1 MLGPPKLAV
10 IMEGAGWISCGVAA
24 AGRRS
29 PGPPF
34 IITVGFVGAG
44 TRNPTAIMSGAG
56 WISRAG
62 WPRPAASF
70 AGAWPGGGLALL
82 LVALAVQQGDQ
93 AADLLHVLVG
103 PVE

>member
-1 MLGPPKLAV
+1 MGQLRGGRRRATLAGATVHDRGGFRVLGPPK
-10 IMEGAGWISCGVAA
+10 
-24 AGRRS
+24 
-29 PGPPF
+29 
-34 IITVGFVGAG
+34 
-44 TRNPTAIMSGAG
+44 PTAIMSGAG

-62 WPRPAASF
+62 GPRPAASF

-93 AADLLHVLVG
+93 AEDLLHVLVG